1 MQAIILKEAP
11 KFEQTRVSDGVD
23 IVSKDF
29 RMSIRQTTTEKG
41 YTAGSL
47 TMSVWRLD
55 AGKPLADASEREAA
69 TAVSNLYVGFGGL
82 IVDNGELVIN
92 ELVGYPATHNEKL
105 RINPPQGM
113 DEPLLNTLD
122 DVVTTSFSSWFV
134 LREFSKNAHRL
145 PTARE
150 IEAVRLM
157 MSRYVI
163 DRAAGE
169 ELVDLAD
176 ADGRLYFKPE
186 TDLYEI
192 LTARPITLPAI
203 EFAHA
208 TVAEKL
214 KEAARRYGIGSN
226 GETLQ

>member
-1 MQAIILKEAP
+1 M
-11 KFEQTRVSDGVD
+11 FEQTRVSDGVD

-29 RMSIRQTTTEKG
+29 RMSIRQAATEKG

-47 TMSVWRLD
+47 TMSVWRRDPYKPASD
-55 AGKPLADASEREAA
+55 AIEREAA

-134 LREFSKNAHRL
+134 LREFSKDAHR

-192 LTARPITLPAI
+192 LTARPIILPAI